1 MITELELRMY
11 IWCIR
16 GRNVSVMYMA
26 SERQEE
32 ASVMLDLLR
41 SREQLCVV
49 KKQLCSLVLA
59 LLGPCDSRGLD

>member
-1 MITELELRMY
+1 M
-11 IWCIR
+11 
-16 GRNVSVMYMA
+16 MYMA